1 MDALGTDFE
10 SEGLLEGLEGD
21 ARAARLDLLTE
32 LEEGGVGL
40 DELRAAVEEDR
51 IALLPVERV
60 YDPPGE
66 RRTIAEVAE
75 EAGVSVKTLTRY
87 QRALGL
93 RVPDPDERAAGEHEV
108 EMARLVR
115 GFLDA
120 GLPEE
125 GLVEVTRVIGLA
137 MSQVA
142 RAVSQLTAETVL
154 ADAESERD
162 VAIRLAEAAK
172 ALTPMASEIFDHA
185 FRVHQLEVL
194 RSEVVGSEQIAAGR
208 LAGSQ
213 EYTIAFADL
222 VGFTRLGERLDPE
235 EYGAVTERLAEL
247 AADIAE
253 PPVRLV
259 KLIGDAAMLASRE
272 NEAVLTAALALQA
285 AAAEDASLPELRIGV
300 ARGQALPRAGD
311 LYGRAVN
318 LASRLTTIA
327 RPDSVLCD
335 QVSHDSAGDD
345 FDWSYA
351 GQKHIKGIK
360 GQVKLYRAREPK
372 PKT

>member
-1 MDALGTDFE
+1 MNDDMSVDFE
-10 SEGLLEGLEGD
+10 SEGLLDGLEGD
-21 ARAARLDLLTE
+21 AREARLELLTE
-32 LEEGGVGL
+32 LHDDGVPLEEL
-40 DELRAAVEEDR
+40 KAAVEEDR

-66 RRTIAEVAE
+66 KRTIEEVAE
-75 EAGVSVKTLTRY
+75 EAGVPVEALTRY

-93 RVPDPDERAAGEHEV
+93 RVPGEDERIAGEHDL
-108 EMARLVR
+108 EMAKLLK

-125 GLVEVTRVIGLA
+125 GLLEVTRVIGLA

-142 RAVSQLTAETVL
+142 RSVSQLTAQTVL
-154 ADAESERD
+154 SDAKSERD
-162 VAIRLAEAAK
+162 VAVRLAAAAE

-194 RSEVVGSEQIAAGR
+194 RSEVVGSEQIQSGK

-213 EYTIAFADL
+213 EYTIAFADI
-222 VGFTRLGERLDPE
+222 VGFTKLGERLDPE
-235 EYGAVTERLAEL
+235 EYGNVTERLAEI

-272 NEAVLTAALALQA
+272 NAPVINAALALQEA
-285 AAAEDASLPELRIGV
+285 ASEAEDMPELRVGV
-300 ARGQALPRAGD
+300 ARGSALARAGD

-318 LASRLTTIA
+318 LASRLTAIA
-327 RPDSVLCD
+327 RPGSVLAD
-335 QVSHDSAGDD
+335 EAAKEAAEDD
-345 FDWSYA
+345 FHWSHA
-351 GQKHIKGIK
+351 GSKRIKGID
-360 GQVKLYRAREPK
+360 GPVRMFRARRLEN
-372 PKT
+372 

>member
-1 MDALGTDFE
+1 MEDVGTDFE
-10 SEGLLEGLEGD
+10 SKRLLDGLEGD
-21 ARAARLDLLTE
+21 DREARLQLLKELKDDGVSLEE
-32 LEEGGVGL
+32 LE
-40 DELRAAVEEDR
+40 AAVEEDR

-66 RRTIAEVAE
+66 RYTIKEVAE
-75 EAGVSVKTLTRY
+75 EAGVPVEALTRY

-93 RVPDPDERAAGEHEV
+93 RVPDPDERVAGEHLL
-108 EMARLVR
+108 EMAKLLR

-120 GLPEE
+120 GLPED
-125 GLVEVTRVIGLA
+125 GLIEVTRVIGLA

-142 RAVSQLTAETVL
+142 RAVSQITAETVL
-154 ADAESERD
+154 ADAQSERD
-162 VAIRLAEAAK
+162 VAIRLAEAARL
-172 ALTPMASEIFDHA
+172 LTPMANEIFDHA

-194 RSEVVGSEQIAAGR
+194 RSEVVGSEQIQSGR

-222 VGFTRLGERLDPE
+222 VGFTKLGERLEPD

-272 NEAVLTAALALQA
+272 NTPVVVAALALQA
-285 AAAEDASLPELRIGV
+285 AAEEDGELPELRIGV
-300 ARGQALPRAGD
+300 ARGSALPRAGD

-318 LASRLTTIA
+318 LASRLTAIA
-327 RPDSVLCD
+327 RPGSVLAD
-335 QVSHDSAGDD
+335 EAAMKASKEDLDWSSAG
-345 FDWSYA
+345 S
-351 GQKHIKGIK
+351 KRIKGIR
-360 GQVKLYRAREPK
+360 GSVKLYRARENRDAD
-372 PKT
+372 

>member
-1 MDALGTDFE
+1 MPGMSTDFE
-10 SEGLLEGLEGD
+10 AEGLLEGLDGD
-21 ARAARLDLLTE
+21 AREARLELLGDLE
-32 LEEGGVGL
+32 GDGVPLEEL
-40 DELRAAVEEDR
+40 KAAVEEDR

-60 YDPPGE
+60 YDPPGDK
-66 RRTIAEVAE
+66 RTIKEVAE
-75 EAGVSVKTLTRY
+75 EAGVPVEALTRY

-93 RVPDPDERAAGEHEV
+93 RVPDEDERVAGEHLV
-108 EMARLVR
+108 EMAKLLR

-120 GLPEE
+120 GLPEN
-125 GLVEVTRVIGLA
+125 GLIEVTRVIGLA

-162 VAIRLAEAAK
+162 VAIRLAEAARL
-172 ALTPMASEIFDHA
+172 LTPMANEIFDHA

-194 RSEVVGSEQIAAGR
+194 RSEVVGSEQIQAGK

-213 EYTIAFADL
+213 EYTVAFADL
-222 VGFTRLGERLDPE
+222 VGFTKLGERLDPE
-235 EYGAVTERLAEL
+235 DYGQVTERLAEL

-272 NEAVLTAALALQA
+272 NAPVINAALALQA
-285 AAAEDASLPELRIGV
+285 AAMADDELPDLRIGV
-300 ARGQALPRAGD
+300 ARGPALPRAGD

-318 LASRLTTIA
+318 LASRLTAIA
-327 RPDSVLCD
+327 KPGSVLAD
-335 QVSHDSAGDD
+335 KAAKEASEGDFNWSSAG
-345 FDWSYA
+345 S
-351 GQKHIKGIK
+351 KRIKGIRS
-360 GQVKLYRAREPK
+360 QVKLYRARD
-372 PKT
+372 